1 MAVGSYEKCKRYLE
15 SHFPAEKPS
24 AKKNVYP
31 CITISRETGAG
42 AQTVC
47 EELIKILE
55 TVSGTEDNHW
65 TFFDRELIEKIL
77 DDHNLPKQISE
88 YLKEDKYRHLSS
100 AVNELLGLHPT
111 QWTLI
116 HKTTETV
123 LQLARMG
130 KVVIVGRGATIITSK
145 LSNTFHVR
153 LIAPLENKIR
163 YVMHLLNLNRIDA
176 ETFIKKEDSARKK
189 YVASNFSKDIADQE
203 LYHLIINTGL
213 LSHKE
218 AAHVIADAVM
228 KKFVKLYAAS
238 KNQMEP

>member
-1 MAVGSYEKCKRYLE
+1 
-15 SHFPAEKPS
+15 
-24 AKKNVYP
+24 
-31 CITISRETGAG
+31 
-42 AQTVC
+42 
-47 EELIKILE
+47 
-55 TVSGTEDNHW
+55 
-65 TFFDRELIEKIL
+65 
-77 DDHNLPKQISE
+77 
-88 YLKEDKYRHLSS
+88 
-100 AVNELLGLHPT
+100 
-111 QWTLI
+111 
-116 HKTTETV
+116 
-123 LQLARMG
+123 
-130 KVVIVGRGATIITSK
+130 VGRGATIITSK